1 MEDKLTIEVKTIED
15 NNKTEDLTKTT
26 VDKETT
32 IKTTW
37 EDNQVCH
44 KHQ

>member
-1 MEDKLTIEVKTIED
+1 MEDKLITEVETIED
-15 NNKTEDLTKTT
+15 NNKTEDHTKTT

-32 IKTTW
+32 IKTW